1 MPSLTTHKEITYF
14 KMVWEILNR
23 VNDAGG
29 DVYLERAKE
38 LIYEGISSLAVS
50 EGVSPDDIRGLIKSD
65 PIDLSQFDEPWRIR
79 VKGKTYPYMFADIDL
94 TTNPAKIINIIDD
107 LTVTEAETADG
118 ITEHRYVKLSLAE
131 VNRLNDSDYRP
142 FNDEIF
148 YYDRGDYVYFYP
160 KDRMYSKRLVVTYI
174 AEPDLYTYE
183 PAQQVGGHSP
193 LHDDF
198 SLSFLYKTI
207 DYSVGRIREQQ
218 SGE

>member
-1 MPSLTTHKEITYF
+1 
-14 KMVWEILNR
+14 MVVEILSR

-65 PIDLSQFDEPWRIR
+65 VIDVSLLNEKWKIR
-79 VKGKTYPYMFADIDL
+79 VKGSTYATNAANYIDL

-107 LTVTEAETADG
+107 LTVTEAETEDG

-160 KDRMYSKRLVVTYI
+160 KERMNTQILVVTYI
-174 AEPDLYTYE
+174 AEPDQYTYA
-183 PAQQVGGHSP
+183 PQHISGHSP

-198 SLSFLYKTI
+198 SLSFLYKTM
-207 DYSVGRIREQQ
+207 DYCVGRIREQQ